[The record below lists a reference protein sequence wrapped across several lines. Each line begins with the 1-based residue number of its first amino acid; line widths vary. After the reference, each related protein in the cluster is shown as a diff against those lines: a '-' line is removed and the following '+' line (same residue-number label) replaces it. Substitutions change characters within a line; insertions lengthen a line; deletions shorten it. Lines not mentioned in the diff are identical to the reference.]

1 LRIQQVLELVGL
13 KKAAVYQLQRA
24 GKFPRNVKITSRAV
38 GWVEEEVQ
46 RWLAERRD
54 RRS

>member
-1 LRIQQVLELVGL
+1 VLELVGL
-13 KKAAVYQLQRA
+13 KKATVYALHQR
-24 GKFPRNVKITSRAV
+24 GEFPCNVKITRRAV

-46 RWLAERRD
+46 HWLAERRD